1 MTSTAKAHMLA
12 EPTVYAVDD
21 DPIVLILLEA
31 LFEGADIPVKTYSS
45 AEEFLAVYSPDN
57 PGVLLLDIVMP
68 GMSGLELQK
77 VLAVYGNNT
86 PIIFLT
92 GAAEVDMV
100 IEALKAGATDFIE
113 KPVQPTKV
121 LECVKSAMGIDLQ
134 SRYDR
139 LQKSQIEQRVML
151 LTPREHEVMSWL
163 VKGKSN
169 KSIARILGI
178 SGRTVEVHRK
188 KVIDKMHAH
197 SMIDLATMLMQ
208 VDN

>member
-1 MTSTAKAHMLA
+1 MAHTAMARVLP

-21 DPIVLILLEA
+21 DPIVRILLEA
-31 LFEGADIPVKTYSS
+31 LFEGANIPIETYSS
-45 AEEFLAVYSPDN
+45 AEEFLEVYTPDN
-57 PGVLLLDIVMP
+57 PGVLLLDIIMP

-92 GAAEVDMV
+92 GAAEVSMAID
-100 IEALKAGATDFIE
+100 ALKAGAADFIE
-113 KPVQPTKV
+113 KPVQPTMV
-121 LECVKSAMGIDLQ
+121 LDCVKKAMGVDLQ

-139 LQKSQIEQRVML
+139 LQKSQIEQKMML

-163 VKGKSN
+163 VRGKSN

-188 KVIDKMHAH
+188 KVIDKMCAH
-197 SMIDLATMLMQ
+197 TMIELATMLMQ
-208 VDN
+208 VEN

>member
-1 MTSTAKAHMLA
+1 MAHALKAHVLP

-21 DPIVLILLEA
+21 DPIVRILLAA
-31 LFEGADIPVKTYSS
+31 LFEGANIPVETFSS
-45 AEEFLAVYSPDN
+45 AEEFLEVYTPDN

-92 GAAEVDMV
+92 GAAEVSMV
-100 IEALKAGATDFIE
+100 IDALKSGASDFIE
-113 KPVQPTKV
+113 KPVQPTMV
-121 LECVKSAMGIDLQ
+121 LDCVKKAMGVDLQ

-139 LQKSQIEQRVML
+139 LQKSQVEQRMML
-151 LTPREHEVMSWL
+151 LTPREQEVMGWL

-178 SGRTVEVHRK
+178 SGRTVEVHRS
-188 KVIDKMHAH
+188 KVVDKMHAH
-197 SMIDLATMLMQ
+197 SMIDLATMLMK
-208 VDN
+208 VES